1 LAIAPYAS
9 EEKRAELVAAAMQ
22 LFHEHGFQR
31 TTLAHVA
38 QLAGV
43 SAGNVYY
50 YFKTKEAL
58 AQVVIGEHERA
69 LREMFAVLTKTHGDP
84 RARLRSFIRAPLSF
98 ADRVVR
104 FGCAHTSLCQEVE
117 KLAPDSALPKA
128 SQQLMSAYL
137 EWVQSQFEVLAF
149 DRAEA
154 QLLAADLVGAVK
166 GAMLLAHS
174 MQSEEILSRQLLR
187 VEKWFDAIAAG
198 EPGLLHAAGA

>member
-1 LAIAPYAS
+1 
-9 EEKRAELVAAAMQ
+9 MQ
-22 LFHEHGFQR
+22 LFHEQGFQR

-43 SAGNVYY
+43 PAGNVYY

-69 LREMFAVLTKTHGDP
+69 LRETFGALTKTHGDP
-84 RARLRSFIRAPLSF
+84 RTRLRLFIRAPLGF

-104 FGCAHTSLCQEVE
+104 FGCAHTSLCQELE
-117 KLAPDSALPKA
+117 KLDPESALPKA

-137 EWVQSQFEVLAF
+137 EWVQSQFEVLGF
-149 DRAEA
+149 ERAEA

-198 EPGLLHAAGA
+198 EPSPVAQPLDAG